1 MDREFSERIV
11 QAIRHAGGD
20 AVPSVVRRDDS
31 LVLRLGFD
39 SMKMAL
45 LSLSLETE
53 FGCAIV
59 LDGWI
64 GSHPDPQQLTVGSL
78 SDYVQRALRAEG
90 GSP

>member
-1 MDREFSERIV
+1 MDSEFFERV
-11 QAIRHAGGD
+11 VRAIRQSGGD
-20 AVPSVVRRDDS
+20 VVPTVVRRDDS

-45 LSLSLETE
+45 LSLALETE

-64 GSHPDPQQLTVGSL
+64 GSYPDPQQLTVGSL
-78 SDYVQRALRAEG
+78 TDYVQRALQGQA